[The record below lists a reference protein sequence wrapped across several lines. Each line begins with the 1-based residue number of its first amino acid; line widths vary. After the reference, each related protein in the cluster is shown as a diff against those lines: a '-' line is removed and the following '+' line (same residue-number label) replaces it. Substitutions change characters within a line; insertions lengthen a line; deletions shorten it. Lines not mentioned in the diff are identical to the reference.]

1 MDKGKTENTNARI
14 QSNGVPFDKQ
24 HIKNKKQFDE
34 CDAIYSNN
42 IVFHS
47 SARLMAFNETCRLDQ
62 KAGHVPKSEG
72 FAGENQKIAKL
83 WRINRRFWVKV
94 M

>member
-1 MDKGKTENTNARI
+1 MDKGKAENTNARI

-34 CDAIYSNN
+34 CDAIYSNI

-47 SARLMAFNETCRLDQ
+47 SARLMAFN
-62 KAGHVPKSEG
+62 
-72 FAGENQKIAKL
+72 
-83 WRINRRFWVKV
+83 
-94 M
+94 

>member
-24 HIKNKKQFDE
+24 RIKNKKQFDE

-47 SARLMAFNETCRLDQ
+47 SARLMAFN
-62 KAGHVPKSEG
+62 
-72 FAGENQKIAKL
+72 
-83 WRINRRFWVKV
+83 
-94 M
+94 